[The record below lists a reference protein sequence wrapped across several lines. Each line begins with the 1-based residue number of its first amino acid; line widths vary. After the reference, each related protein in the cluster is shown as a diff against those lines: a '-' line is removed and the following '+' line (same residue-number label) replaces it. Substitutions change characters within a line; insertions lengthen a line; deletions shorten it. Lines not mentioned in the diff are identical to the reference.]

1 MLQPNFT
8 LTPAALKFMRRM
20 VRFSETPAGGFRL
33 TVTPG
38 GCSGYSA
45 EFSVEAAPRTGDA
58 EQAVEGVRIF
68 LPAESR
74 LLLDGVSID
83 HVDTPLQ
90 SGFAFANTQGGACG
104 CSSSGEAPTPPAE
117 ASVSL
122 SSIKR
127 M

>member
-1 MLQPNFT
+1 MMQPNFT

-45 EFSVEAAPRTGDA
+45 EFTVEASARDGDS
-58 EQAVEGVRIF
+58 EQAVEGLRMF

-74 LLLDGVSID
+74 LLLDGVTID

-90 SGFAFANTQGGACG
+90 SGFSFANTKGGSCG
-104 CSSSGEAPTPPAE
+104 CSSSGDAVTPPAE
-117 ASVSL
+117 AAVSL

>member
-1 MLQPNFT
+1 MQPNFS
-8 LTPAALKFMRRM
+8 LTPAAVKFMRRM

-45 EFSVEAAPRTGDA
+45 EFSVEAAPRAGDA
-58 EQAVEGVRIF
+58 EQAVEGLRMF

-74 LLLDGVSID
+74 LLLDGVTID

-90 SGFAFANTQGGACG
+90 SGFTFANTPGGACG
-104 CSSSGEAPTPPAE
+104 CSSSGEGAAPPAE

>member
-1 MLQPNFT
+1 MMQPNFT

-45 EFSVEAAPRTGDA
+45 EFTVEAAAREGDS
-58 EQAVEGVRIF
+58 EQAVEGLRMF

-74 LLLDGVSID
+74 LLLDGVTID

-90 SGFAFANTQGGACG
+90 SGFSFANTKGGACG
-104 CSSSGEAPTPPAE
+104 CSSSGDAVTPPAE
-117 ASVSL
+117 AAVSL